1 MNFYHKIEELQ
12 ETYQSLHMQRTLL
25 EQRMSQ
31 KEEYKK
37 AYLEVK
43 SKELQ
48 DEISKIEIQQ
58 IKTRARNANLL
69 QNIRKTLE
77 QDQASSEKISFMR
90 QNLEEQ
96 KR

>member
-1 MNFYHKIEELQ
+1 MA
-12 ETYQSLHMQRTLL
+12 
-25 EQRMSQ
+25 Q

-77 QDQASSEKISFMR
+77 
-90 QNLEEQ
+90 
-96 KR
+96 

>member
-1 MNFYHKIEELQ
+1 MSKQIVT
-12 ETYQSLHMQRTLL
+12 ETVVNYLKSPL
-25 EQRMSQ
+25 

-77 QDQASSEKISFMR
+77 
-90 QNLEEQ
+90 
-96 KR
+96 

>member
-43 SKELQ
+43 SKEL
-48 DEISKIEIQQ
+48 
-58 IKTRARNANLL
+58 
-69 QNIRKTLE
+69 
-77 QDQASSEKISFMR
+77 
-90 QNLEEQ
+90 
-96 KR
+96 